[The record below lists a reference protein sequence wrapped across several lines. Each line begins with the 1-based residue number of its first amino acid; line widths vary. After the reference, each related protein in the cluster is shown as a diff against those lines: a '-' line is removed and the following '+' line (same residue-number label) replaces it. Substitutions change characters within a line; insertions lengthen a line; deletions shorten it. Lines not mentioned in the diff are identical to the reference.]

1 MKTVNTPT
9 LLMIFLMATAGC
21 LQAVDDVVEDIERTI
36 DALEGDYPKLDLP
49 ERNRSSPM
57 LQNYDACETLLEDL
71 KRAVYDEMVVN
82 LDQQSYWHWVSEPW
96 AVRFGNPES
105 ATLDGEPMV
114 AESTDDVAA
123 TGTDSDSGSRE
134 GEFSGTNNQESGVD
148 EADFL
153 KTDGFH
159 IYMLNGQLLLIMGV
173 PEFGNL
179 TLESNL
185 TIEGNP
191 TQMMIEG
198 DRLVISSS
206 IYYWNLPEDSDL
218 RNLMSEEV
226 TVEGDSV
233 GDDKDDDTGD
243 WESTYTYTKVQNLVK
258 YTVVDITNRSSPV
271 IEKEMYIEG
280 NYHTARMVDGTVRS
294 VTHLWTYFDEIRTWV
309 NLPDDYWSEDD
320 LDKRMNIWNESVDQT
335 VSHNEGVISEL
346 TLDDFVP
353 HIYEMRDG
361 EIFTHPLT
369 YEKCTEF
376 SASADSAGR
385 GFTTIMTIRM
395 LDDEASLEVDHI
407 TSSWAHVYSS
417 KDTLV
422 LAEPANDMWW
432 FWRNSDWEDAT
443 NIHSFDI
450 SDSNHT
456 TYVASGRVEG
466 TVNDQFSISEHN
478 GDIRVASTS
487 DNWGM
492 WWRLAE
498 FDDNGDP
505 VWSGPTNQISILTDD
520 GEGYLDQIGY
530 IGGIAEGE
538 TIWSARFVGD
548 RGYLV
553 TFMNIDPLWVLDLSD
568 PYEPVILGELH
579 VPGVSTYIHPID
591 EDNLLT
597 IGIAGGQDGLG
608 LDWSTTQVSL
618 FDVSNTSSP
627 TLADTIPL
635 TPAYT
640 DENCM
645 DIMTCGWS
653 WSYSEATYEHKAF
666 NYWAPESLL
675 AVPLSTH
682 RYVYDQIEVEG
693 RVYSYSGYQYV
704 SMLKM
709 IEVDTENGTLS
720 NHGDVE
726 HSGFYNEEGL
736 SSWWS
741 GSTSIRRSIFMG
753 DYVYSFSGGGAT
765 VHRTADLQLVVELEL
780 PGNEPVDHYYAL
792 EEVEVGTSGSSS
804 EEVETNPCNEPD
816 SENCED

>member
-96 AVRFGNPES
+96 AVRFGNPEL

-320 LDKRMNIWNESVDQT
+320 LDKRMDIWNESVDHT

-505 VWSGPTNQISILTDD
+505 VWSGPTNQITILTDD

>member
-320 LDKRMNIWNESVDQT
+320 LDKRMDIWNESVDQT

-505 VWSGPTNQISILTDD
+505 VWSGPTNQITILTDD

>member
-1 MKTVNTPT
+1 MKTANTST

-320 LDKRMNIWNESVDQT
+320 LDKRMDIWNESVDQT

-666 NYWAPESLL
+666 NYWSPESLL

>member
-96 AVRFGNPES
+96 AVRFGNPEL

-320 LDKRMNIWNESVDQT
+320 LDKRMDIWNESVDHT

-505 VWSGPTNQISILTDD
+505 VWSGPTNQITILTDD

-553 TFMNIDPLWVLDLSD
+553 TFMDIDPLWVLDLSD

>member
-320 LDKRMNIWNESVDQT
+320 LDKRMDIWNESVDQT

-346 TLDDFVP
+346 TLGDFVP

-666 NYWAPESLL
+666 NYWSPESLL

>member
-320 LDKRMNIWNESVDQT
+320 LDKRMDIWNESVDQT

-505 VWSGPTNQISILTDD
+505 VWSGPTNQITILTDD

-666 NYWAPESLL
+666 NYWSPESLL